1 MNDNL
6 QDGIT
11 KAILHSNYVI
21 KNINKNRGN
30 LSIGGK
36 FLGCFKIE
44 PLKPICN
51 SKNSFD
57 ADHLDYMEFKGI
69 KTRQFPFLYKNF
81 KKGTYLY
88 RISIPQKVFTSS
100 EVSNRL
106 RF

>member
-44 PLKPICN
+44 K
-51 SKNSFD
+51 
-57 ADHLDYMEFKGI
+57 
-69 KTRQFPFLYKNF
+69 
-81 KKGTYLY
+81 
-88 RISIPQKVFTSS
+88 
-100 EVSNRL
+100 
-106 RF
+106 